1 MKKNFALFFLSIFLI
16 ITVGYFAGCGDNSS
30 SIITLPQ
37 GPTGATGTT
46 GTTGNTGPE
55 EGTAS
60 LVVNVWQDDAHTQPY
75 PNAFTVKLERI
86 YTNPGSSDFTTSD
99 TSGEG
104 TVTVTNIVPGNYRI
118 YVQSVG
124 YPEENQDVEVTVETT
139 TKAVANV
146 DFVLEPE
153 ERVFY
158 ATSCEHDFLWYIYYS
173 LNSSPST
180 TTKPISFFPTKFYY
194 VSSTTGEATT
204 VSTTDGIVIMGLA
217 FSSDNKLYAIGFN
230 GDISGKE
237 KSTGYI
243 TWGLYEIDPFT
254 GVITPLRAITG
265 DIATELYENDAFIT
279 DLSSSSDGKLYAF
292 IKREIL
298 APDKYPTVIADTVG
312 EINIATGE
320 ITLLEHPSSYPPEPV
335 NDYTASIGFSGS
347 ELYLLRGNG
356 GNNPELRDV
365 ISVSYP
371 SIFYHWLNPSGTSS
385 LDIVK
390 DDTGYSFFSGME
402 DYDGKLYAAA
412 YNYYDTPSLLISID
426 PATGSPVEIGNIRNE
441 LENSIYYI
449 TDIATP

>member
-1 MKKNFALFFLSIFLI
+1 MKRNFALFFLSIFLI
-16 ITVGYFAGCGDNSS
+16 ITVGYFAGCGDDNS

-37 GPTGATGTT
+37 GATGATGTT

-75 PNAFTVKLERI
+75 PNPFTVRLERI
-86 YTNPGSSDFTTSD
+86 YTNPGTSEITTSD

-124 YPEENQDVEVTVETT
+124 YPEEDQDVEVTVETT

-158 ATSCEHDFLWYIYYS
+158 ATSNDHDFIKWTYYW
-173 LNSSPST
+173 LDYSPST
-180 TTKPISFFPTKFYY
+180 KMISSYPTRFYY
-194 VSSTTGEATT
+194 ISPFTGEATT
-204 VSTTDGIVIMGLA
+204 VSTTDGIAIMGLA
-217 FSSDNKLYAIGFN
+217 FSSDNTLYAIGFN
-230 GDISGKE
+230 GDISAKE
-237 KSTGYI
+237 KDTGHNI
-243 TWGLYEIDPFT
+243 TWGLYEINPFT
-254 GVITPLRAITG
+254 GVITPLKAIKIVS
-265 DIATELYENDAFIT
+265 DLEYYDLFIT
-279 DLSSSSDGKLYAF
+279 DLSSSPDGNLYAF
-292 IKREIL
+292 IKGEIL
-298 APDKYPTVIADTVG
+298 VPDKAPVAIVDTVG
-312 EINIATGE
+312 ELNIETGE
-320 ITLLEHPSSYPPEPV
+320 ITLLEHPSNYPTEPAY
-335 NDYTASIGFSGS
+335 DYTASIGFSGS

-356 GNNPELRDV
+356 GNNPDLRSV
-365 ISVSYP
+365 ITESYP

-385 LDIVK
+385 LATVK

-412 YNYYDTPSLLISID
+412 YNYYDTPSVLISID
-426 PATGSPVEIGNIRNE
+426 PATGIPVAAGNIRNE
-441 LENSIYYI
+441 LQNSIYYI